1 MEGDPQAEG
10 EPDIAFGASVR
21 ADSLR
26 FRSAPQTEVAF
37 HGTPGRRSVSRS
49 TRTGLPAPVRPGER
63 YEDVQVDYALA
74 SELTGDEEESRETH
88 ETEERER
95 ETREGRER
103 EPEKHARREDDPDRD
118 GDGDGREDEDGN
130 GDTRRPPS

>member
-1 MEGDPQAEG
+1 GEG

-88 ETEERER
+88 ETEEPGR
-95 ETREGRER
+95 ETRDGRER
-103 EPEKHARREDDPDRD
+103 EPEKHARREDDPDEDEDEDGYEDDD
-118 GDGDGREDEDGN
+118 GDGDGN
-130 GDTRRPPS
+130 GGTRRPPS

>member
-1 MEGDPQAEG
+1 M
-10 EPDIAFGASVR
+10 R

-37 HGTPGRRSVSRS
+37 HGTPGWRSVSRS

-88 ETEERER
+88 ETEERGR
-95 ETREGRER
+95 ETRDGRER
-103 EPEKHARREDDPDRD
+103 EPEKHARREDDPDEDEDEDGDGDENDD
-118 GDGDGREDEDGN
+118 GDGDGN
-130 GDTRRPPS
+130 GGTRRPPS

>member
-1 MEGDPQAEG
+1 MEGDPQVEG

-88 ETEERER
+88 ETEERGR

-103 EPEKHARREDDPDRD
+103 EPEKHGSRADDPGGDGNGD
-118 GDGDGREDEDGN
+118 GDGDGN
-130 GDTRRPPS
+130 GDMR